1 MPKRVNTWQNGLLAT
16 SALAAIFFAASLLWQ
31 QGHAQWAFV
40 LAFTAVWALISIS
53 WSNVDYAEESGTIL
67 ARIVDHN
74 FGQLHE
80 RLEEME
86 KELEILREKAPDNY
100 RQAS

>member
-1 MPKRVNTWQNGLLAT
+1 MQKRVNTWQNGLLAT

-31 QGHAQWAFV
+31 QGHAQWAFA

-67 ARIVDHN
+67 AHIVDHN
-74 FGQLHE
+74 FNQLHE

-86 KELEILREKAPDNY
+86 KELEILREQATDRH

>member
-1 MPKRVNTWQNGLLAT
+1 M
-16 SALAAIFFAASLLWQ
+16 
-31 QGHAQWAFV
+31 
-40 LAFTAVWALISIS
+40 
-53 WSNVDYAEESGTIL
+53 L

-74 FGQLHE
+74 FDQLHE

-86 KELEILREKAPDNY
+86 KELEVLREQALDSY